1 MIARL
6 CQNYFF
12 MYPNTIQTSIPEFIQ
27 STYHLLTK
35 IPEIEW
41 NAKPHPDGWSKKEIL
56 GHLIDSA
63 MTNIRR
69 LVVTQYQP
77 NQKILYR
84 QIEWVAFQAYQSA
97 DTTELIELWRL
108 INLHYDRV
116 SKNIPV
122 TSMDLTSDT
131 GRDEP
136 SLNTLAFLIEDYWGH
151 QQHHL
156 KAVLG
161 E

>member
-1 MIARL
+1 
-6 CQNYFF
+6 
-12 MYPNTIQTSIPEFIQ
+12 MYPNTIQTSIPEFIH

-35 IPEIEW
+35 ITEIEW
-41 NAKPHPDGWSKKEIL
+41 NAKPHTLRWSKKEII

-84 QIEWVAFQAYQSA
+84 QNEWVASQAYQTA

-108 INLHYDRV
+108 INLHYDRL
-116 SKNIPV
+116 SKNVPAA
-122 TSMDLTSDT
+122 SLGLTSDT
-131 GRDEP
+131 GKDEP
-136 SLNTLAFLIEDYWGH
+136 SLVTLAFLIEDYWGH

-156 KAVLG
+156 RAVLG